1 MALLTVTYAAH
12 NPPSRCL
19 REWCVVLREGVSRC
33 PHHSSPESW
42 NSSSH
47 CVTTTRHPLSYS
59 RHSKG
64 TRHTLQ
70 PAVMWPL
77 YTACT
82 WGLTWCGRAQ
92 PHGSGALSEELMK
105 RILAASASSSISEW
119 VTDQC
124 GFWHTALKILTSTE
138 LGGLRVV
145 TCKWLLVMLL
155 ISFGFRVY
163 LFFLQLRLKPQ
174 VSSWYHF
181 ASSVSRQSLRMLICL
196 QSK

>member
-1 MALLTVTYAAH
+1 MCCSEGGGEQVPPPQQPWVLELIFTLRH
-12 NPPSRCL
+12 N
-19 REWCVVLREGVSRC
+19 
-33 PHHSSPESW
+33 
-42 NSSSH
+42 N
-47 CVTTTRHPLSYS
+47 RHPLSYS

-181 ASSVSRQSLRMLICL
+181 ASSVSRQSLRLLICL